1 MKTWAVSQIRYGAVT
16 VKWAKNNLGK
26 VDYVIGDYVKNL
38 EGAIQKYD
46 HELDGIIERKVCK
59 IKKEVKIVNIN
70 IPGDVRVNKRK
81 VRKVEKYKMLKDEII
96 KM

>member
-1 MKTWAVSQIRYGAVT
+1 M
-16 VKWAKNNLGK
+16 KWAKNNLGK

-59 IKKEVKIVNIN
+59 TLLDFTIQCNIKI
-70 IPGDVRVNKRK
+70 
-81 VRKVEKYKMLKDEII
+81 
-96 KM
+96 

>member
-59 IKKEVKIVNIN
+59 TLLDFTIQCNIKTEAQ
-70 IPGDVRVNKRK
+70 
-81 VRKVEKYKMLKDEII
+81 
-96 KM
+96 